1 MAYNR
6 PMPDILITPA
16 IIWFAVI
23 NVVTLIVFAR
33 DKKHARKGE
42 RRVPEF
48 TLFMLTILGGFIGA
62 LCGMDIF
69 RHKTRKW
76 YFSFGIPLIAFLETG
91 LILFLIFS

>member
-1 MAYNR
+1 
-6 PMPDILITPA
+6 MPDILITLA

-23 NVVTLIVFAR
+23 NAVTLTVYAM
-33 DKKHARKGE
+33 DKKRARKGE
-42 RRVPEF
+42 RRIPEF
-48 TLFMLTILGGFIGA
+48 TLFMLAILGGFLGA
-62 LCGMDIF
+62 LGGMYIF

>member
-1 MAYNR
+1 LKERYAKQKVR
-6 PMPDILITPA
+6 A
-16 IIWFAVI
+16 IEKYFG
-23 NVVTLIVFAR
+23 AR

-62 LCGMDIF
+62 LCGMYIF